1 MRFFIV
7 AICLFIFLSCKKE
20 NKPSSNPDVLP
31 APQNSELSAPIFETE
46 YGNCYDFDDIQKNPL
61 TILASNNLIISS
73 IYYDGTTDKLLITKV
88 NQTGGTIWQ
97 KNFTWSQKFKSG
109 QCFETTSGDLIVIGA
124 SYSISNWVASK
135 VYIAKLNALNGD
147 TIWTRTYGHNYI
159 DRGLVGYE
167 DANSNYWIVDF
178 NNQDNKATLLKI
190 GSNGDSLTSI
200 IDSPHATYKDAMITN
215 NQEIIIVG
223 ESSTMISSKRPVY
236 ITKYSNGVKGF
247 SSDIILN
254 NYDDV
259 QVSDVCQTLDGGF
272 VVAGVCSNFANTT
285 FKYGFLLKTD
295 AAGNKLWEKVL
306 TQFNNSQISS
316 CVEKQQD
323 VFYLGIGS
331 YSSGK
336 LYKYDLNNLTIL
348 DNIYRQPDAQLLI
361 KNNTLYRGIIETNSS
376 FYETVKVKVH
386 TIN

>member
-1 MRFFIV
+1 M
-7 AICLFIFLSCKKE
+7 
-20 NKPSSNPDVLP
+20 
-31 APQNSELSAPIFETE
+31 
-46 YGNCYDFDDIQKNPL
+46 
-61 TILASNNLIISS
+61 
-73 IYYDGTTDKLLITKV
+73 
-88 NQTGGTIWQ
+88 
-97 KNFTWSQKFKSG
+97 
-109 QCFETTSGDLIVIGA
+109 
-124 SYSISNWVASK
+124 
-135 VYIAKLNALNGD
+135 
-147 TIWTRTYGHNYI
+147 
-159 DRGLVGYE
+159 
-167 DANSNYWIVDF
+167 
-178 NNQDNKATLLKI
+178 
-190 GSNGDSLTSI
+190 
-200 IDSPHATYKDAMITN
+200 
-215 NQEIIIVG
+215 
-223 ESSTMISSKRPVY
+223 
-236 ITKYSNGVKGF
+236 
-247 SSDIILN
+247 N